1 MANFMTHYLS
11 IRRTFFSSLK
21 IIFPLVSYHWQHE
34 NKPKTKGLV
43 YRLAALALIFL
54 PSLLQV

>member
-1 MANFMTHYLS
+1 MANFMTHYLL

-34 NKPKTKGLV
+34 DKPKTKGLV
-43 YRLAALALIFL
+43 RTDSKKAGVFL
-54 PSLLQV
+54 PA

>member
-1 MANFMTHYLS
+1 MANFMTYYLS
-11 IRRTFFSSLK
+11 IRRAIFSSLK
-21 IIFPLVSYHWQHE
+21 IIFPLVSYHWRHE